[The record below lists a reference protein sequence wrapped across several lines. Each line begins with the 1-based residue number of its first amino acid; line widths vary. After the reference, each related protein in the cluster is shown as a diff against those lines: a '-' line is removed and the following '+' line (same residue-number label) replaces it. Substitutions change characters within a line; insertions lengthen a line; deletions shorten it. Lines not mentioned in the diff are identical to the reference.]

1 MKYSSVIKLTSLLL
15 IFTASTAIGQVSGAK
30 HQKLIDL
37 YVMGKFE
44 DCLNK
49 AAKMTE
55 NDKYRSESEPYLWM
69 SMCLIELKDDPEL
82 FEFYPNALKDALKYG
97 VKFKKKDDKL
107 KSKEEDYLFD
117 DNKDFI
123 YKLIEEALT
132 DGKSFFVQDNYSK
145 AAYYYKTAK
154 YLDEDN
160 KECLFMYGVVNMY
173 NRNTKEGKIYID
185 DALTYFKAT
194 AEAGGYE
201 INPKTEQAFD
211 DSFYYYT
218 QYLLLKGQN
227 SEALKVIGIAVKLT
241 PQNQKLI
248 TLYKEVNA
256 L

>member
-1 MKYSSVIKLTSLLL
+1 MKYSSVIKLTFFLL
-15 IFTASTAIGQVSGAK
+15 IFTTSTAIAQVAGAK
-30 HQKLIDL
+30 HQKLSDL

-49 AAKMTE
+49 ASKMTE

-82 FEFYPNALKDALKYG
+82 FEFYPKALKDAMKFG

-107 KSKEEDYLFD
+107 KSKDQDYLFD

-123 YKLIEEALT
+123 YLLMEEALT
-132 DGKSFFVQDNYSK
+132 EGKSFFVQDNYSK

-154 YLDEDN
+154 YLDGDN

-173 NRNTKEGKIYID
+173 NRNTKEGKIYIQ
-185 DALTYFKAT
+185 DALTYFNAKA
-194 AEAGGYE
+194 ESGGYE
-201 INPKTEQAFD
+201 INPKTEQAFN

-218 QYLLLKGQN
+218 KYLLSKGEN
-227 SEALKVIGIAVKLT
+227 SEALKVIGLAVKLA
-241 PQNQKLI
+241 PKNQKLI